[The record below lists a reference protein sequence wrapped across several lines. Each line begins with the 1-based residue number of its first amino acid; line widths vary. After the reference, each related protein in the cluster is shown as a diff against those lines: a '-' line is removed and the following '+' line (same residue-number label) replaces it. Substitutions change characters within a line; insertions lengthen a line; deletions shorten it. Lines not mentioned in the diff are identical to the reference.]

1 MMIDLHVHTNCSD
14 GTLTPSE
21 LVKRAALKEVTTV
34 AITDHD
40 TIAGNAEALEEG
52 ARLGVEVIPGVEVS
66 IKIGE
71 VGVHLLGYGLDF
83 TTPRGL
89 AAFNRLAL
97 AREERL
103 VRMVSRLN
111 ELGAPITSKEVKQLA
126 GGEVIGRLHIAKVM
140 VRRGFVPNLQAAF
153 TQYLGKRGLAYV
165 DRERLTPIGAIEVI
179 RGMGG
184 VAVMAHPGVLERE
197 LGEFPEE
204 VVKELQE
211 LGMGGIE
218 SYYSRHS
225 EEQTDAFNELAA
237 KLWLFTTG
245 GSDFHSPNPDGIELG
260 RGYGDMRVPESCLFN
275 LKEAIA
281 KTRN

>member
-1 MMIDLHVHTNCSD
+1 MIDLHVHTNCSD
-14 GTLTPSE
+14 GTLTPTE
-21 LVKRAALKEVTTV
+21 LVKRAAVKGVTTL

-40 TIAGNAEALEEG
+40 TIAGNEEALKEG
-52 ARLGVEVIPGVEVS
+52 VRLGVEVIPGVEVS

-89 AAFNRLAL
+89 AAFNRLAV

-111 ELGAPITSKEVKQLA
+111 ELGAPITSNEVKQLA

-140 VRRGFVPNLQAAF
+140 MRRGFVPNLQSAF

-179 RGMGG
+179 KEMGG

-197 LGEFPEE
+197 LGEFPED
-204 VVKELQE
+204 VVRELKDM
-211 LGMGGIE
+211 GIGGIE
-218 SYYSRHS
+218 AYYSRHS
-225 EEQTDAFNELAA
+225 PEQTEAFSELAA
-237 KLWLFTTG
+237 KLGLFTTG
-245 GSDFHSPNPDGIELG
+245 GSDFHAPNPDGIELG
-260 RGYGDMRVPESCLFN
+260 RGYGDMRVPEECLVE
-275 LKEAIA
+275 LKKAISN
-281 KTRN
+281 TRN